1 MIVIGVRVEN
11 AHVEHAVR
19 PLLPR
24 VSDEQVSL
32 LLGFHCYP
40 QLFVG

>member
-1 MIVIGVRVEN
+1 MIVIGVRVDN
-11 AHVEHAVR
+11 AHVKHAVR
-19 PLLPR
+19 PLLPQ

-32 LLGFHCYP
+32 LLGFHYYP